1 MSDTR
6 PFLNTGTPNT
16 PSSPRAPLQPAVEP
30 LRLPEPRELVKST
43 ARAALAAAFRGVQPD
58 NRERFTRAP
67 DKLALKRLYYRTED
81 GWQAPLFQ
89 LEPLPGASGEPLV
102 LLHDLGVNRHSLD
115 FGEGLSLA
123 RSLRLAGYTVY
134 LLEHRGD
141 RSAIPPERP
150 LPYDFDTLVGQDLP
164 CAIDLVLE
172 HSGFSKVIAVGHS
185 FGGQLLYAHAAH
197 SRGAD
202 LAALVTLGAAVEF
215 QAPASQARALRLV
228 SHLLPAGLTLP
239 LRAASVLSSPSAAA
253 DGRCAGEVR
262 RGLLVHG
269 SEDLSLGLARQVL
282 RWLETGHLVDRDDR
296 VDYVEALAGLRVPT
310 MVVASQGDPWCRPE
324 QAVPVLERLAG
335 PTRLLELDRSWGH
348 FDALLA
354 EQAPERVHRPL
365 VEFIEAYRRDCW

>member
-1 MSDTR
+1 VSDTR
-6 PFLNTGTPNT
+6 PLLNT
-16 PSSPRAPLQPAVEP
+16 LQPAVEP

-43 ARAALAAAFRGVQPD
+43 AKAALAAAFRGVQPD
-58 NRERFTRAP
+58 SRERYTRAP
-67 DKLALKRLYYRTED
+67 ERVPLRRLYYRTDD

-115 FGEGLSLA
+115 FAEGLSLA
-123 RSLRLAGYTVY
+123 RSLRQAGYTVF
-134 LLEHRGD
+134 LMEHRGD
-141 RSAIPPERP
+141 RSAVPPEHP
-150 LPYDFDTLVGQDLP
+150 LPYDFDTLATQDLP

-172 HSGFSKVIAVGHS
+172 VSGFSRVMAVGHS
-185 FGGQLLYAHAAH
+185 FGGQLLYAHLAH
-197 SRGAD
+197 SRGAE

-215 QAPASQARALRLV
+215 RAPASQARALRLA

-239 LRAASVLSSPSAAA
+239 LRAASVLSSPSASSP
-253 DGRCAGEVR
+253 GRCSGEVR

-296 VDYVEALAGLRVPT
+296 VDYVEALTGLRVPT
-310 MVVASQGDPWCRPE
+310 MVVASQGDALCRPE
-324 QAVPVLERLAG
+324 QAVPVLDRLAG

-348 FDALLA
+348 FDALLS
-354 EQAPERVHRPL
+354 EQAPELVHRPL
-365 VEFIEAYRRDCW
+365 VEFLEPYRRDCW